1 MGRLSGLKKKTVI
14 NVLDGRKIGYI
25 CDADV
30 DLEDGSI
37 KGLMVRV
44 SPSYWHTSVKC
55 REVIIPF
62 DRVVRA
68 GGDVVLVRAE
78 MQNILR
84 FLEAPNP

>member
-1 MGRLSGLKKKTVI
+1 MGRLGDLKKKTVI

-30 DLEDGSI
+30 DLEEGSI

-44 SPSYWHTSVKC
+44 SPSYWSSGGKN

-84 FLEAPNP
+84 FLEAPNS

>member
-1 MGRLSGLKKKTVI
+1 MGRLSKLKKKTVI
-14 NVLDGRKIGYI
+14 NITDGGKIGRI
-25 CDADV
+25 CDVDV

-37 KGLMVRV
+37 KGIMVQV
-44 SPSYWHTSVKC
+44 HASYWPSMGKC